1 MKTFSILL
9 FFILAM
15 ASLSVWASDVG
26 SIKNVTG
33 HAWIIRGE
41 KELFAK
47 PGTRLMVGDSMKT
60 GRDGA
65 MGIVLRDDTIISMG
79 TRSQM
84 VLAEFEFQ
92 PEEKRLGM
100 LTRFLKGTFTYISG
114 AMAKISPEAV
124 KVETP
129 VSKVV
134 IRGTHFLIK
143 VE

>member
-1 MKTFSILL
+1 MKKISILL
-9 FFILAM
+9 FFILAIVPRLV
-15 ASLSVWASDVG
+15 SASDVG

-65 MGIVLRDDTIISMG
+65 MGIILRDDTIISMG

-84 VLAEFEFQ
+84 VLAEFQFH

-114 AMAKISPEAV
+114 EMAKISPEAV
-124 KVETP
+124 KIETP
-129 VSKVV
+129 VSKVA
-134 IRGTHFLIK
+134 IRGTHFLIR